1 MVKVPARRHSRG
13 SAFTGLLAA
22 IAAALLAV
30 LVVIAVNTAGFLS
43 KQLAVAPAPQIE
55 LDNRVAQRLGQALTY
70 KTISYQNVADFDP
83 FPFEQLR
90 SQLESSFP
98 LVHQVLVR
106 DVVAEYSLLYYWEG
120 TDRSLQPLLL
130 MSHMDVVPV
139 EPGTEDDWV
148 QPPFSGAIDDGFV
161 WGRGSLDD
169 KVGVL
174 AILEAVEHHLG
185 QGFVPTRSVYLAFG
199 HDEEIG
205 GNQGAAAIVNLL
217 KDRGVRLRLVLD
229 EGGFVSTGQIEGI
242 EQPVAVVGIAEKGYL
257 TLKLTARGPGGH
269 SSIPKGTTPIGM
281 VAEAVRRL
289 EKNPFPSDIR
299 GATLQ
304 NLEYLGPEMP
314 LLKRAAI
321 ANLWLLEPLVRREM
335 LSTPT
340 RAAQIRTTTA
350 ATIIHGGVKANVIPQ
365 EAYAAVNFRILPG
378 ETIESVTEYV
388 RAVVDDSRIEI
399 EPFSETENPSPV
411 SDISGPAFAMLHR
424 TIAEIIPDAI
434 VAPYL
439 VFGGTDAK
447 HYMSLSDAV
456 FRFTPMRLTEE
467 DFGRFHGTNERI
479 SLENY
484 KEIIRFYVRLI
495 ENSGLDEAGRQ

>member
-1 MVKVPARRHSRG
+1 MADISARRHSGG
-13 SAFTGLLAA
+13 SAATRLLAA
-22 IAAALLAV
+22 FAAALLV
-30 LVVIAVNTAGFLS
+30 LLSVIGVNTARFSS
-43 KQLAVAPAPQIE
+43 KQLAVALASQIE
-55 LDNRVAQRLGQALTY
+55 LDDRVAQRLGQALTY

-83 FPFEQLR
+83 LPFVRLR

-106 DVVAEYSLLYYWEG
+106 DIVAEYSLLYYWEG
-120 TDRSLQPLLL
+120 TDKSLEPMLL

-139 EPGTEDDWV
+139 EPGTEDDWT
-148 QPPFSGAIDDGFV
+148 QSPFSGVIDHGFV

-174 AILEAVEHHLG
+174 AILEAVEQRLG
-185 QGFVPTRSVYLAFG
+185 QGFVPTRSIYLAFG

-205 GNQGAAAIVNLL
+205 GSQGAAAIADLL
-217 KDRGVRLRLVLD
+217 EDRGVRLGLVLD

-242 EQPVAVVGIAEKGYL
+242 ERPVAVIGIAEKGYL

-269 SSIPKGTTPIGM
+269 SSIPKGSTPVGM

-289 EKNPFPSDIR
+289 EDNPFPSDIR

-321 ANLWLLEPLVRREM
+321 ANLWLLEPLVRWEM

-350 ATIIHGGVKANVIPQ
+350 ATMIRGGVKANVIPQ

-388 RAVVDDSRIEI
+388 RAVIDDSRIGI
-399 EPFSETENPSPV
+399 EPLNERENPSPV
-411 SDISGPAFAMLHR
+411 SDISGPAFAMLHQ
-424 TIAEIIPDAI
+424 TIAEIIPDAVI
-434 VAPYL
+434 APYL

-456 FRFTPMRLTEE
+456 FRFTPLRLTEE
-467 DFGRFHGTNERI
+467 DFGRIHGTNERI

-484 KEIIRFYVRLI
+484 KEIIRFYARLI
-495 ENSGLDEAGRQ
+495 ENSGLN

>member
-1 MVKVPARRHSRG
+1 MVAVPERQHSDG
-13 SAFTGLLAA
+13 SATTRLLAA
-22 IAAALLAV
+22 FAALLLV
-30 LVVIAVNTAGFLS
+30 LLSVIGVNTARFSS
-43 KQLAVAPAPQIE
+43 KQLAVALVPQIE
-55 LDNRVAQRLGQALTY
+55 LDDRVAQRLGQALTY

-83 FPFEQLR
+83 LPFEQLR

-98 LVHQVLVR
+98 LVHQALVR
-106 DVVAEYSLLYYWEG
+106 DIVAEYSLLYYWEG
-120 TDRSLQPLLL
+120 TDKSLEPMLL

-148 QPPFSGAIDDGFV
+148 RSPFSGAIEDGFV

-185 QGFVPTRSVYLAFG
+185 QGFVPTRSIYLAFG

-205 GNQGAAAIVNLL
+205 GSQGAAAIADLL
-217 KDRGVRLRLVLD
+217 QERGVRLGLVLD
-229 EGGFVSTGQIEGI
+229 EGGFVSSGQIEGI
-242 EQPVAVVGIAEKGYL
+242 EQPVAVIGIAEKGYL

-269 SSIPKGTTPIGM
+269 SSIPKGTTPVGR

-289 EKNPFPSDIR
+289 EENPFPSDIR

-314 LLKRAAI
+314 FLKRAAI

-350 ATIIHGGVKANVIPQ
+350 ATIISGGVKANVIPQ

-388 RAVVDDSRIEI
+388 RAVIDDSRIEI
-399 EPFSETENPSPV
+399 EPLNESENPSPV
-411 SDISGPAFAMLHR
+411 SDISGRAFAMLHQ
-424 TIAEIIPDAI
+424 TIAEIIPDAVI
-434 VAPYL
+434 APYL

-447 HYMSLSDAV
+447 HYMSLSDVV
-456 FRFTPMRLTEE
+456 FRFTPIRLTEE
-467 DFGRFHGTNERI
+467 DFARFHGTNERI

-484 KEIIRFYVRLI
+484 EEIIRFYTRLI
-495 ENSGLDEAGRQ
+495 ENSGLN